1 MPPSLA
7 DTLLSPLAPPP
18 RLAVRFPLGLGQ
30 LLSVGRREGQRYLL
44 LLRFALIN
52 LVALALIAA
61 VWLQGWLD
69 EMIRSDTTHL
79 CALIGLVFL
88 LGLGRCGRRVMQTSV
103 ELNELRAGIGSSPV
117 AALMRDL
124 LRRDAASRAALVGA
138 LRIRLANRIAGVRY
152 VANTLVLLGLI
163 GTVVGFIMA
172 LGGVD
177 PETAADVESI
187 APMVTKLVGGMSVAL
202 YTTLVGSVLNIWLM
216 VNYRLLE
223 SGTVKLLT
231 AVVEQ
236 GECHGRA

>member
-7 DTLLSPLAPPP
+7 DTLLNPLGSPP
-18 RLAVRFPLGLGQ
+18 RLAGRSSLGLGD
-30 LLSVGRREGQRYLL
+30 LLAVGRREGQRYLL
-44 LLRFALIN
+44 LLRFALTN
-52 LVALALIAA
+52 LVAMALVAA

-69 EMIRSDTTHL
+69 EMVRTDSTHL

-88 LGLGRCGRRVMQTSV
+88 IGLAQCGRRVMQTSL
-103 ELNELRAGIGSSPV
+103 ELNELRVGIGSSPV

-124 LRRDAASRAALVGA
+124 LRRDASSRAALVGA

-152 VANTLVLLGLI
+152 VANMLVLLGLI

-177 PETAADVESI
+177 PETAGDVESI
-187 APMVTKLVGGMSVAL
+187 APMVSELVGGMSVAL